1 MGTEFVLRGEGL
13 RVVLFSATFF
23 YNTQDL
29 QELKNLQNISLQL
42 FAQVLWLLLFRRLD
56 CKMNIAF
63 FFFLLGYNFVFCR
76 HLLKKDLHVLTL
88 IICFP

>member
-13 RVVLFSATFF
+13 RAVLFSATFF

-56 CKMNIAF
+56 CKMNVA
-63 FFFLLGYNFVFCR
+63 FFLLWYHFVFRR

-88 IICFP
+88 VICFP